1 MAMQKLSMGA
11 ILAIAVSGVILSL
24 LVSGLL
30 MSSQKVPATG
40 TVATVNIG
48 VFRDEDC
55 RDNQTSI
62 DWGFL
67 LPGETATKKV
77 YIKNNGTAAVNLT
90 MTIEN
95 WDPVEANGPITLF
108 WDRAGETLGPSAVV
122 EATLTLTVSSAIDE
136 NIAFFS
142 FDIIITGTE

>member
-11 ILAIAVSGVILSL
+11 ILAIAASGVL
-24 LVSGLL
+24 LTLLASGLL

-48 VFRDEDC
+48 VFQDEDC
-55 RDNQTSI
+55 RYNRTSI

-67 LPGETATKKV
+67 LPGDTATQKV
-77 YIKNNGTAAVNLT
+77 YIKNNGTVPVNLT
-90 MTIEN
+90 MTTDN
-95 WDPVEANGPITLF
+95 WDPVEAKGPINLS
-108 WDRAGETLGPSAVV
+108 WNREGETLEASAVI
-122 EATLTLTVSSAIDE
+122 EATLTLSVSSAIDE
-136 NIAFFS
+136 GVAYFS